1 MKKEKLLKH
10 GKFIEVIGSSAA
22 DIGFLA
28 AAVCT
33 DETRYFM
40 NFVYC
45 DENKLI
51 ATDGRRMHIVELSE
65 SQIEIFGFEIGHFY
79 RVLKITK
86 SRVWLADL
94 PKEKNGIG
102 EFPNWKRILDQAAEK
117 KKIAKFENSNSM
129 LGFSQNIKPV
139 LDNLPEKAPTDYNPN
154 PTKYSLNIAYL
165 KPLPVGRPFN
175 VYVNENNMAI
185 FESEPLT
192 ALLMLTECPNYFS

>member
-1 MKKEKLLKH
+1 MKREKLLKH
-10 GKFIEVIGSSAA
+10 GKFIEVVGCSAA

-51 ATDGRRMHIVELSE
+51 ATDGRRMHIVDLSE
-65 SQIEIFGFEIGHFY
+65 SQIQIFGFETGHFY

-86 SRVWLADL
+86 TKVWLADL
-94 PKEKNGIG
+94 PKEENKIG
-102 EFPNWKRILDQAAEK
+102 EFPNWKRIVDLAENK
-117 KKIAKFENSNSM
+117 KRIAKFENSNSM
-129 LGFSQNIKPV
+129 LGFSQSLKPV
-139 LDNLPEKAPTDYNPN
+139 LDNLPEKA

-165 KPLPVGRPFN
+165 KPLPVGRPFT
-175 VYVNENNMAI
+175 VSVNENNMAI